1 MPPIAALVVA
11 VSSIAII
18 ALIMVL
24 VVRRH
29 DPQHVRRRDLK
40 AATEEAKALRAALQ
54 KIEDQAVDNPDGFI
68 LNRDVLKIT
77 RSL

>member
-1 MPPIAALVVA
+1 MSPIAALVLFITGVA
-11 VSSIAII
+11 TITII
-18 ALIMVL
+18 AALL
-24 VVRRH
+24 VHRH

-54 KIEDQAVDNPDGFI
+54 KIEDQAVNNPDGFI
-68 LNRDVLKIT
+68 LNTDVLKIT